1 MAPDPSSP
9 SPLPSP
15 PLSVCF
21 VAHNAFGAMSGEQQ
35 GYIGGIEHQQSI
47 MARWLA
53 RRGHDVSMITWDEGH
68 EDGAALDAVRVLA
81 ACRRGAGLPGVR
93 FFTPRWTSLVAAMRR
108 ANAAVYYQN
117 TAEYVTGQVALWTR
131 RNGRGFVYSVASDPD
146 CDPALPALGTLRER
160 VLYRHGLRRADQVVV
175 QTRRQQ
181 QMLRDGFGRESMM
194 IPMPCEGPDDA
205 AYVPPAPPHAG
216 RVRVAWIGRVAPVKR
231 LELLLEVAALVPEIE
246 FDVAGPWDQDSLY
259 SASLRERAAVAANVT
274 VVGRLRRHQ
283 LDDFY
288 QGRQAL
294 CCTSEF
300 EGFPNTFLEA
310 WSHGLPIVST
320 VDPDG
325 LIAARSLGEFAR
337 DAAGLAAALRR
348 LLGAPP
354 AWAQASRNARRYFVE
369 NHAFESVMPRFE
381 QVFRQATPRKHGQ
394 P

>member
-1 MAPDPSSP
+1 MAPDPSLS
-9 SPLPSP
+9 SP

-21 VAHNAFGAMSGEQQ
+21 VAHNAFGAMSGEQR
-35 GYIGGIEHQQSI
+35 GYIGGIEHQQSM

-68 EDGAALDAVRVLA
+68 EDGKALDSVRVFS
-81 ACRRGAGLPGVR
+81 ACRRDAGLPGVR
-93 FFTPRWTSLVAAMRR
+93 FFVPRWTSLVAAMRR

-117 TAEYVTGQVALWTR
+117 TAEYVTGQVALWAR

-160 VLYRHGLRRADQVVV
+160 VLYRHGLRRADEVVV

-181 QMLRDGFGRESMM
+181 QMLRDGFARESTM

-205 AYVPPAPPHAG
+205 TYAPPAAPLAG
-216 RVRVAWIGRVAPVKR
+216 ATRVAWIGRVAPVKR
-231 LELLLEVAALVPEIE
+231 LELLLDVAALVPEIE
-246 FDVAGPWDQDSLY
+246 FDVAGPWDQEGAY
-259 SASLRERAAVAANVT
+259 AATLRERAAAARNVT
-274 VVGRLRRHQ
+274 VVGRLRRDQ
-283 LDDFY
+283 LDGFY
-288 QGRQAL
+288 RGRQAL

-325 LIAARSLGEFAR
+325 LIAARSLGEFATG
-337 DAAGLAAALRR
+337 AAPLAAALRR
-348 LLGAPP
+348 LVAAP
-354 AWAQASRNARRYFVE
+354 AGWAQASQNARRYFVE

-381 QVFRQATPRKHGQ
+381 QVFREATPQKHGQ